1 MRGHSQLKS
10 PEPPAFCA
18 SGGAI
23 RAAKSVG
30 SLVTLARSACSGTL
44 DGSDKMDVALLRS
57 RRDDKAAMK
66 TKQNEGLTCFC
77 SLKFSCWRAITYK
90 VLS

>member
-1 MRGHSQLKS
+1 MWGQPQLKS
-10 PEPPAFCA
+10 PEPPAFCV

-30 SLVTLARSACSGTL
+30 SLVALARSACSGTL

-66 TKQNEGLTCFC
+66 TKH
-77 SLKFSCWRAITYK
+77 KMK
-90 VLS
+90 V

>member
-66 TKQNEGLTCFC
+66 TKK
-77 SLKFSCWRAITYK
+77 KFSCWRAITYK

>member
-10 PEPPAFCA
+10 PEPPAFCT

-66 TKQNEGLTCFC
+66 TKH
-77 SLKFSCWRAITYK
+77 KMKA
-90 VLS
+90 